1 MGHLLSSV
9 NPEAAE
15 RVENPAMGAPDVG
28 TPVVYIARAGFQR
41 MGRHEFPASVLGHD
55 EEGHLSLL
63 VTMEPEDMMMEDHVR
78 PQQSDE
84 GHTWRHV
91 VMDEPDDVHGM
102 RLAIES
108 MGETIEMLRSELA
121 DLKKIVLG
129 DYKPAKLS
137 VYELLAEFEAKL
149 PE

>member
-15 RVENPAMGAPDVG
+15 RIENPTMGAPDIG

-78 PQQSDE
+78 PQMSDE

-91 VMDEPDDVHGM
+91 EMTVPDDVLEMQEIISAQAEH
-102 RLAIES
+102 IEAL
-108 MGETIEMLRSELA
+108 GLELA